1 MLNGILY
8 SLMAGVVISLQS
20 VFSARMGEKM
30 GFWET
35 NAFVH
40 GTGFILAFI
49 LMLLLGKPDLAIIK
63 TVNPLYLTSG
73 FIGVLIILSVSKGV
87 SYLGVT
93 YGITIMLVTQIVFS
107 MIINLFGL
115 FGEKAIH
122 ISPLKGFGLA
132 LMVTGILIYQLSN

>member
-8 SLMAGVVISLQS
+8 SLTAGVVISLQS

-49 LMLLLGKPDLAIIK
+49 LMMLLGKPELATIK
-63 TVNPLYLTSG
+63 AVNPIYLTSG
-73 FIGVLIILSVSKGV
+73 FIGVLIIFSVSKSV
-87 SYLGVT
+87 SSLGVT
-93 YGITIMLVTQIVFS
+93 YGITIMLVTQIVFTL
-107 MIINLFGL
+107 IINLFGL
-115 FGEKAIH
+115 FGEKVIQ
-122 ISPLKGFGLA
+122 ISPAKGIGLVF
-132 LMVTGILIYQLSN
+132 MIVGILLYQLSK